1 MLSQSGRQHRSR
13 TVPSGPQKG
22 LCPARPSPWSG
33 GIRDHP
39 ALLLASAL
47 ARSPAHGAVITCLQ
61 IRPGCRSLSLAWG
74 YSHRL
79 PVRIGSCRTL
89 LWSALVVSHRDGC
102 QVGDSSPFS
111 AGSSGIRPYNT
122 ACRTS
127 QRCTAGRRCRSISHL
142 STASVGGPRQ
152 LEPSRRLGRSP
163 AAKQLVTGLFDEV
176 VSAHIAVSLPQLV
189 PAFRATLPA
198 ERSGHALDNCGEHRC
213 VLTNNIRMIPGDLT

>member
-1 MLSQSGRQHRSR
+1 MPAGLEKRRKRKIPMATMRATSASMIQHARRRPRPNFTWLRSTPPAKSR
-13 TVPSGPQKG
+13 T
-22 LCPARPSPWSG
+22 A
-33 GIRDHP
+33 
-39 ALLLASAL
+39 
-47 ARSPAHGAVITCLQ
+47 
-61 IRPGCRSLSLAWG
+61 
-74 YSHRL
+74 
-79 PVRIGSCRTL
+79 
-89 LWSALVVSHRDGC
+89 
-102 QVGDSSPFS
+102 PFS

-213 VLTNNIRMIPGDLT
+213 VLTNNTRMIPGDLT